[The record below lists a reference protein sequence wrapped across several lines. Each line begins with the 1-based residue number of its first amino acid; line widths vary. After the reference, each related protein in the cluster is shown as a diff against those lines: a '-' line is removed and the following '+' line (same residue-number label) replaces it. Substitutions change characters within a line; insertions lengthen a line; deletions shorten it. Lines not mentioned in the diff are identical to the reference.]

1 MAIRKD
7 LHPSTQDTCQLLR
20 LNWSTI
26 MASTDNSGKR
36 LRLTYDTELI
46 QNYIQGEIVS
56 PKNKFEA
63 LQTKDGHTLL
73 FGVDSSNIFHVI
85 EESSGQHSTG
95 WALIDLSTA
104 AISSQL
110 PGKKDTM
117 VRTFDVGQSVLDQTI
132 GMAMAVRVE
141 GKDHLFVSLKNSNSD
156 TSWIKNPE
164 WTLVPFDAANETQP
178 SITVVGIWFAETDSQ
193 KQYLVVDIDRSGSS
207 TMKDIARYYVDPS
220 ITSGSRW
227 VKHDVPVDIAAGY
240 YQSCI
245 GRVHRGR
252 IDGIYTTGTSGGSPQ
267 LDYVPLENIFGD
279 GPPLPTRFKLPD
291 NKIPSAI
298 ATARKENGE
307 TDLYMLS
314 GETLYRI
321 AAEKQTDDATADAVL
336 TNSLLSGTGVLR
348 AMIHQEVLTLF
359 GKNGSDQVYC
369 LSCNIEKVADQRA
382 WNVPVPICNGVE
394 QISAYVNRADG
405 GNTIFTSG
413 GGRLG
418 KITQDINTLWK
429 SQNIKLAPSSTTEK
443 ALVFKSYTT
452 FIHVMDDNELAAS
465 GATLKVSTASRTP
478 VYINGLYY
486 VLGQSPIEVKADRT
500 GLMTVIE
507 ETPNINGAT
516 LTVSTD
522 GGRTSTAINPMNKS
536 FEKLGKLD
544 SKDSLRD
551 ASFPSETRGGG
562 VVGTPKK
569 SPLVEQ
575 STKDSDLDKVAANMA
590 GLNKAYSHVKTA
602 KPAGRSLH
610 GNLRAIS
617 GGDFGN
623 DILIGIGDI
632 FSWLESGIEAV
643 VEVIWHEATQAW
655 HFVVTIAGDIYR
667 AILDTVEAVVAAVEW
682 IFNAIK
688 TAIKAIIQFIE
699 FLFEWDD
706 IKRTKNVL
714 YNISKQFFQHQI
726 DSIGDAKSTFN
737 NKIESVEK
745 SLNEWADVDWS
756 PLGDSISKPASSSS
770 KSNSQNQ
777 TPGSQLLVHHY
788 KNNANSVSVVADSPF
803 SGDINKDPAQK
814 ALNDLHSALSK
825 EDKVISGF
833 RDEIGEVAKQFA
845 TMTIEDAIKKIVAI
859 LVDGILAS
867 VEVVVDALLD
877 LLQDLATAVVGM
889 VDAKLHIPIISDIL
903 NAIGIP
909 DISFLDL
916 FTWVAAVCYTVVY
929 KIAKGE
935 PPFPDNKD
943 VQSVIDA
950 SSWNDLINKLHPP
963 ATSSVASSA
972 LYAMPASG
980 LASASAMTPSSK
992 PTVLQDVIFITGH
1005 SVSGICGVLGAFVNA
1020 AEAEFPTGDNPMSTP
1035 SAILGF
1041 IGAASEAVADI
1052 VSPKDPLEEPIF
1064 SALSTATSVTTAV
1077 SKFVFSSYGQKRLS
1091 KLGLPT
1097 AEDPRGMGAGINV
1110 LLVGVGAA
1118 TTIKH
1123 FVELAKDPAG
1133 KDRSAAI
1140 VGEVS
1145 NLTSYISRISYALA
1159 VNDIEEDT
1167 RQVVIAVMTLSNLI
1181 TAGLQIAEAIVD

>member
-1 MAIRKD
+1 
-7 LHPSTQDTCQLLR
+7 
-20 LNWSTI
+20 

-85 EESSGQHSTG
+85 EESSGKHSTG
-95 WALIDLSTA
+95 WALSDLSTA

-164 WTLVPFDAANETQP
+164 WTLVPFDAANETQS

-382 WNVPVPICNGVE
+382 WNVPVPISNGVE

-522 GGRTSTAINPMNKS
+522 GGRTRTAINPMNKS

-551 ASFPSETRGGG
+551 ASFPSETPGGG

-617 GGDFGN
+617 SGDF
-623 DILIGIGDI
+623 
-632 FSWLESGIEAV
+632 
-643 VEVIWHEATQAW
+643 EVIWHEATQAW

-667 AILDTVEAVVAAVEW
+667 AILDTVEAVIAAVEW

-756 PLGDSISKPASSSS
+756 PLGDSMSKPASSSS

-803 SGDINKDPAQK
+803 SGDINKDPAQR

-833 RDEIGEVAKQFA
+833 RDQIGEVAKQFA

-963 ATSSVASSA
+963 AASSVASSA
-972 LYAMPASG
+972 LYAMPVSG

-1077 SKFVFSSYGQKRLS
+1077 SKIVFSSYGQKRLS
-1091 KLGLPT
+1091 RLGLPT

-1167 RQVVIAVMTLSNLI
+1167 RQVVIAVMTVSNLI

>member
-1 MAIRKD
+1 
-7 LHPSTQDTCQLLR
+7 
-20 LNWSTI
+20 
-26 MASTDNSGKR
+26 MASTDDSKKS
-36 LRLTYDTELI
+36 LLLTYDTELI

-56 PKNKFEA
+56 PKHKFEA
-63 LQTKDGHTLL
+63 LQTNNGHTLL
-73 FGVDSSNIFHVI
+73 FGIDSSNIFHVI

-95 WALIDLSTA
+95 WAQIDLSTT

-110 PGKKDTM
+110 PGKKDAV

-141 GKDHLFVSLKNSNSD
+141 GKDSLFVSLKNSNSD
-156 TSWIKNPE
+156 TSWTKKPE
-164 WTLVPFDAANETQP
+164 WTLVPFDAVNETQP
-178 SITVVGIWFAETDSQ
+178 SIAVAGVWFAETDSQ
-193 KQYLVVDIDRSGSS
+193 RQYLVVDIDRSGSS
-207 TMKDIARYYVDPS
+207 TIKDIARYYVDPS
-220 ITSGSRW
+220 VTSGSRW
-227 VKHDVPVDIAAGY
+227 VKHDVPIDIAAGN

-245 GRVHRGR
+245 GRVRRGR
-252 IDGIYTTGTSGGSPQ
+252 IDGIYTAGTSGGSAQ

-307 TDLYMLS
+307 TDLYILNGS
-314 GETLYRI
+314 TLYRI
-321 AAEKQTDDATADAVL
+321 AAEKQKDDTTADAVL
-336 TNSLLSGTGVLR
+336 THSLLSGTEVLR
-348 AMIHQEVLTLF
+348 AMIHQGVLTLF

-369 LSCNIEKVADQRA
+369 LSCHIEKVADPRA
-382 WNVPVPICNGVE
+382 WNVPVPIANGVE
-394 QISAYVNRADG
+394 QISAYVNRTDG

-413 GGRLG
+413 GGRLS

-429 SQNIKLAPSSTTEK
+429 PQNIKLAPASTTEK
-443 ALVFKSYTT
+443 ALIFKSYTT
-452 FIHVMDDNELAAS
+452 FIHVTDENELAAS
-465 GATLKVSTASRTP
+465 GATLKISTTSRTP

-522 GGRTSTAINPMNKS
+522 GGVTNTAINPMDKS
-536 FEKLGKLD
+536 FEKLGKLN

-569 SPLVEQ
+569 SPLVKS
-575 STKDSDLDKVAANMA
+575 STKDSDLDKVAGNMA
-590 GLNKAYSHVKTA
+590 GLNKA
-602 KPAGRSLH
+602 
-610 GNLRAIS
+610 
-617 GGDFGN
+617 
-623 DILIGIGDI
+623 
-632 FSWLESGIEAV
+632 WLESGVEAV

-655 HFVVTIAGDIYR
+655 HFIVTIAGDIYR

-688 TAIKAIIQFIE
+688 TAIKAIVQFIE
-699 FLFEWDD
+699 FF
-706 IKRTKNVL
+706 
-714 YNISKQFFQHQI
+714 
-726 DSIGDAKSTFN
+726 IGDAKNTFN
-737 NKIESVEK
+737 QKIESVEK
-745 SLNEWADVDWS
+745 SLNEWADIDWS
-756 PLGDSISKPASSSS
+756 PLGDTISKPASSSS
-770 KSNSQNQ
+770 KSNSKNQ
-777 TPGSQLLVHHY
+777 TPGSQLLAHHY
-788 KNNANSVSVVADSPF
+788 KTNANSVSVVADSPL
-803 SGDINKDPAQK
+803 SGDINKDPVQK
-814 ALNDLHSALSK
+814 ALDDLHSALSK
-825 EDKVISGF
+825 EDQVISGF
-833 RDEIGEVAKQFA
+833 RDQIGEVAKQFA
-845 TMTIEDAIKKIVAI
+845 TMTVEDAIKKIVAI

-935 PPFPDNKD
+935 PPFQDNKD

-950 SSWNDLINKLHPP
+950 GSWDDLIDVLHPP
-963 ATSSVASSA
+963 ASSSVTSSAF
-972 LYAMPASG
+972 YAMPVSR
-980 LASASAMTPSSK
+980 LASEPATSTSSK
-992 PTVLQDVIFITGH
+992 PSVLQDVVFIAGH
-1005 SVSGICGVLGAFVNA
+1005 SVSGICGVIGAFVNA
-1020 AEAEFPTGDNPMSTP
+1020 LEAEAPTGDNPMSTP

-1041 IGAASEAVADI
+1041 IGAASQAVADI

-1064 SALSTATSVTTAV
+1064 SALSTATSVTTVV
-1077 SKFVFSSYGQKRLS
+1077 SKLVFSSYGQKKLG

-1097 AEDPRGMGAGINV
+1097 AGDPRGMGAGINV

-1118 TTIKH
+1118 ATMKH

-1159 VNDIEEDT
+1159 VNDIDEDT
-1167 RQVVIAVMTLSNLI
+1167 RQVVIAVMTVSNLI
-1181 TAGLQIAEAIVD
+1181 TAGLQIAEAIID

>member
-1 MAIRKD
+1 MMA
-7 LHPSTQDTCQLLR
+7 T
-20 LNWSTI
+20 
-26 MASTDNSGKR
+26 TDNSGKK
-36 LRLTYDTELI
+36 LVLSYDTELI

-73 FGVDSSNIFHVI
+73 FGIDSSNVFHVI

-95 WALIDLSTA
+95 WAQIDLSTTT
-104 AISSQL
+104 ISSQL
-110 PGKKDTM
+110 PGKKDAM
-117 VRTFDVGQSVLDQTI
+117 VRTFDVGQSALDQTI

-141 GKDHLFVSLKNSNSD
+141 GKDNLFVSLKNSNSD
-156 TSWIKNPE
+156 TAWTKKPE

-178 SITVVGIWFAETDSQ
+178 SITVAGIWFAETDSQ
-193 KQYLVVDIDRSGSS
+193 KQYLVVDVDRAGSS
-207 TMKDIARYYVDPS
+207 TIKDIARYYVDPS
-220 ITSGSRW
+220 ETSGSRW
-227 VKHDVPVDIAAGY
+227 VKHDVPVDIAAGS

-252 IDGIYTTGTSGGSPQ
+252 VDGVYTAGTAGGSAQ

-298 ATARKENGE
+298 ATARNGNGE
-307 TDLYMLS
+307 TDLYILN

-321 AAEKQTDDATADAVL
+321 AAEKQKDDATADAVL
-336 TNSLLSGTGVLR
+336 TNSLLSGTVVLR
-348 AMIHQEVLTLF
+348 AMIHQGVLTLF

-369 LSCNIEKVADQRA
+369 LSCHIENVTDQRA
-382 WNVPVPICNGVE
+382 WNVPVPIANGVE

-413 GGRLG
+413 GGKLG
-418 KITQDINTLWK
+418 KITQDINSLWK
-429 SQNIKLAPSSTTEK
+429 PQNLKLAPASTTEK

-452 FIHVMDDNELAAS
+452 FIHVMDENDLAAS

-486 VLGQSPIEVKADRT
+486 VLGQSPIEVEADST
-500 GLMTVIE
+500 GSMTVIE

-516 LTVSTD
+516 LIVSTD
-522 GGRTSTAINPMNKS
+522 GGVTTTAINPMEKS
-536 FEKLGKLD
+536 FEKLGKLN
-544 SKDSLRD
+544 SKGTLRD
-551 ASFPSETRGGG
+551 ASFPSKTCGGG

-569 SPLVEQ
+569 SPLVES
-575 STKDSDLDKVAANMA
+575 STKDSDLDKVAANME
-590 GLNKAYSHVKTA
+590 GLNKAYAHVKTT
-602 KPAGRSLH
+602 KPAGQKLH
-610 GNLRAIS
+610 GNLRATS
-617 GGDFGN
+617 SGDFGDN
-623 DILIGIGDI
+623 ILIGIGDL
-632 FSWLESGIEAV
+632 FSWFESGVEAV

-655 HFVVTIAGDIYR
+655 HFIATIAGDIYR

-737 NKIESVEK
+737 NKIESVEA

-756 PLGDSISKPASSSS
+756 PLGDTVSKPASSSS
-770 KSNSQNQ
+770 KSNSKNQ
-777 TPGSQLLVHHY
+777 TSGSQLLAHHY

-803 SGDINKDPAQK
+803 SGDINKDPVQK
-814 ALNDLHSALSK
+814 ALDDLHSALSK

-833 RDEIGEVAKQFA
+833 RDQIGEVAKQFA
-845 TMTIEDAIKKIVAI
+845 TMTVEDAIKKIVAI

-950 SSWNDLINKLHPP
+950 GSWNDLIDTLHPP
-963 ATSSVASSA
+963 ASFSVASRTV
-972 LYAMPASG
+972 YDMPVSR
-980 LASASAMTPSSK
+980 LASASATSTPSQ
-992 PTVLQDVIFITGH
+992 PTVLQDAIFIAGH
-1005 SVSGICGVLGAFVNA
+1005 SVSGICGVIGAFVNA
-1020 AEAEFPTGDNPMSTP
+1020 VEAESPTGDNPMSTP

-1041 IGAASEAVADI
+1041 IGAASQGVADI
-1052 VSPKDPLEEPIF
+1052 VSPRDPLQEPIF
-1064 SALSTATSVTTAV
+1064 SALSTATSVTTVV
-1077 SKFVFSSYGQKRLS
+1077 SKVVFSSYGQKKLA

-1097 AEDPRGMGAGINV
+1097 AKDPRGMGAGINV

-1118 TTIKH
+1118 ATIKH

-1140 VGEVS
+1140 IGEVS

-1167 RQVVIAVMTLSNLI
+1167 RQVVIAVMTVSNLI

>member
-1 MAIRKD
+1 
-7 LHPSTQDTCQLLR
+7 
-20 LNWSTI
+20 

-117 VRTFDVGQSVLDQTI
+117 VRTFDVGQS
-132 GMAMAVRVE
+132 
-141 GKDHLFVSLKNSNSD
+141 
-156 TSWIKNPE
+156 
-164 WTLVPFDAANETQP
+164 
-178 SITVVGIWFAETDSQ
+178 IWFAETDSQ

>member
-1 MAIRKD
+1 M
-7 LHPSTQDTCQLLR
+7 
-20 LNWSTI
+20 
-26 MASTDNSGKR
+26 MASTENSGKK
-36 LRLTYDTELI
+36 LLLSYDTELI

-73 FGVDSSNIFHVI
+73 FGIDSSNIFHVI

-95 WALIDLSTA
+95 WAQIDLSTTT
-104 AISSQL
+104 ISSQL
-110 PGKKDTM
+110 PGKKDAT
-117 VRTFDVGQSVLDQTI
+117 VSTFDVGQSALDQTI

-141 GKDHLFVSLKNSNSD
+141 GKDNLFVSLKNSNSD
-156 TSWIKNPE
+156 TAWTKKPE

-178 SITVVGIWFAETDSQ
+178 SITVAGIWFAETDSQ
-193 KQYLVVDIDRSGSS
+193 KQYLVVDVDRSGSS
-207 TMKDIARYYVDPS
+207 TIKDIARYYVDPS
-220 ITSGSRW
+220 VTSGSRW
-227 VKHDVPVDIAAGY
+227 VKHDVPVDITAGS

-252 IDGIYTTGTSGGSPQ
+252 IDGVYTAGTAGGSPQ

-298 ATARKENGE
+298 ATARNQNGE
-307 TDLYMLS
+307 TDLYILN

-321 AAEKQTDDATADAVL
+321 AAEKQKDDATASAVL
-336 TNSLLSGTGVLR
+336 TNSLLSGTVVLR
-348 AMIHQEVLTLF
+348 AMIYQGVLTLF

-369 LSCNIEKVADQRA
+369 LSCHIDNVTDQRA
-382 WNVPVPICNGVE
+382 WNVPVPIANGVE

-418 KITQDINTLWK
+418 KITQDINNLWK
-429 SQNIKLAPSSTTEK
+429 PQNLKLAPASTTEK

-452 FIHVMDDNELAAS
+452 FIHVMDENDLAAS

-486 VLGQSPIEVKADRT
+486 VLGQSPIEVDADST
-500 GLMTVIE
+500 GSMTVIE
-507 ETPNINGAT
+507 ETSNINGAT
-516 LTVSTD
+516 LIVSTD
-522 GGRTSTAINPMNKS
+522 GGVTTTAINPMERS
-536 FEKLGKLD
+536 FEKLGKLN

-551 ASFPSETRGGG
+551 ASFPSKTCGGG

-569 SPLVEQ
+569 SPLVKS

-590 GLNKAYSHVKTA
+590 GLNKA
-602 KPAGRSLH
+602 
-610 GNLRAIS
+610 
-617 GGDFGN
+617 
-623 DILIGIGDI
+623 
-632 FSWLESGIEAV
+632 WLESGVEAV
-643 VEVIWHEATQAW
+643 VEVVWHEATQAW
-655 HFVVTIAGDIYR
+655 HFIATIAGDIYR

-726 DSIGDAKSTFN
+726 DSIGDAKNTFN
-737 NKIESVEK
+737 NNIQSVET

-756 PLGDSISKPASSSS
+756 PLGDTVSKPASSSS
-770 KSNSQNQ
+770 KSNSKNQ
-777 TPGSQLLVHHY
+777 TSGSQLLAHHY
-788 KNNANSVSVVADSPF
+788 KHNANSVSVVADSPF
-803 SGDINKDPAQK
+803 SGDINKDPVQK
-814 ALNDLHSALSK
+814 ALDDLHSALSK
-825 EDKVISGF
+825 EDQVISGF
-833 RDEIGEVAKQFA
+833 RDQIGEVARQFA
-845 TMTIEDAIKKIVAI
+845 TMTVEDAIKKIVVI

-943 VQSVIDA
+943 VQSLIDA
-950 SSWNDLINKLHPP
+950 NSWKDLTDTLHPP
-963 ATSSVASSA
+963 ASSAVASRA
-972 LYAMPASG
+972 LYAMPVSR
-980 LASASAMTPSSK
+980 LASASATSTSSK
-992 PTVLQDVIFITGH
+992 PTVLQDLVFIAGH
-1005 SVSGICGVLGAFVNA
+1005 SVSGICGVIGAFVNA
-1020 AEAEFPTGDNPMSTP
+1020 VEAESPTGDNPMSTP

-1041 IGAASEAVADI
+1041 IGAASQAVADI

-1064 SALSTATSVTTAV
+1064 SALSTATSVTTVV
-1077 SKFVFSSYGQKRLS
+1077 SKVVFSSYGQKKLA

-1118 TTIKH
+1118 ATIKH

-1140 VGEVS
+1140 IGEVS

-1167 RQVVIAVMTLSNLI
+1167 RQVVIAVMTVSNLI

>member
-1 MAIRKD
+1 
-7 LHPSTQDTCQLLR
+7 
-20 LNWSTI
+20 

-336 TNSLLSGTGVLR
+336 NNSLLSGTGVLR

-486 VLGQSPIEVKADRT
+486 VLGQSPIEIKADRT

-590 GLNKAYSHVKTA
+590 GLNKA
-602 KPAGRSLH
+602 
-610 GNLRAIS
+610 
-617 GGDFGN
+617 
-623 DILIGIGDI
+623 
-632 FSWLESGIEAV
+632 WLESGIEAV

-699 FLFEWDD
+699 FF
-706 IKRTKNVL
+706 
-714 YNISKQFFQHQI
+714 
-726 DSIGDAKSTFN
+726 TFN

-833 RDEIGEVAKQFA
+833 RDQIGEVAKQFA

-916 FTWVAAVCYTVVY
+916 FTWVAAVCYTVMY

-972 LYAMPASG
+972 LYAMPVSG

-1167 RQVVIAVMTLSNLI
+1167 RQVVIAVMTVSNLI

>member
-1 MAIRKD
+1 M
-7 LHPSTQDTCQLLR
+7 
-20 LNWSTI
+20 
-26 MASTDNSGKR
+26 MASTDNEGKG
-36 LRLTYDTELI
+36 LLLSYDTELI

-56 PKNKFEA
+56 PKHKFEA
-63 LQTKDGHTLL
+63 LQTRDGHTLL
-73 FGVDSSNIFHVI
+73 FGIDSSNIFHVI

-95 WALIDLSTA
+95 WAQIDLSTTT
-104 AISSQL
+104 ISSQF
-110 PGKKDTM
+110 PGKKDAT
-117 VRTFDVGQSVLDQTI
+117 VSTFDVGQSALDQTI
-132 GMAMAVRVE
+132 GMAMAVQVE
-141 GKDHLFVSLKNSNSD
+141 GKDNLFVSLKNSDSD
-156 TSWIKNPE
+156 TSWTKKPE
-164 WTLVPFDAANETQP
+164 WALVPFDAVNETQP
-178 SITVVGIWFAETDSQ
+178 SITVAGIWFAETDNQ
-193 KQYLVVDIDRSGSS
+193 KQYLVVDVDRSGSS
-207 TMKDIARYYVDPS
+207 TIKDIARYYVDPS
-220 ITSGSRW
+220 VTPGSRW
-227 VKHDVPVDIAAGY
+227 VKHDVPVDIAAGS

-252 IDGIYTTGTSGGSPQ
+252 IDGIYTAGTAGGSPQ

-307 TDLYMLS
+307 TDLYILN

-321 AAEKQTDDATADAVL
+321 AAEKQKDDATADAVL

-348 AMIHQEVLTLF
+348 AMIHQGVLTLF

-369 LSCNIEKVADQRA
+369 LSCHIEKVTDQRA
-382 WNVPVPICNGVE
+382 WNVPVPIANGVE

-418 KITQDINTLWK
+418 KITQDINSLWK
-429 SQNIKLAPSSTTEK
+429 PQNLKLAPASTTEK
-443 ALVFKSYTT
+443 ALIFKSYTT
-452 FIHVMDDNELAAS
+452 FIHVMDENELAAS

-486 VLGQSPIEVKADRT
+486 VLGQSPIEVKADST

-516 LTVSTD
+516 LIVSTD
-522 GGRTSTAINPMNKS
+522 GGVTTTAINPMGKS
-536 FEKLGKLD
+536 FEKLGKLN

-551 ASFPSETRGGG
+551 ASFPSETCGGG
-562 VVGTPKK
+562 VVGTPRK
-569 SPLVEQ
+569 SPLVKS

-590 GLNKAYSHVKTA
+590 GLNKA
-602 KPAGRSLH
+602 
-610 GNLRAIS
+610 
-617 GGDFGN
+617 
-623 DILIGIGDI
+623 
-632 FSWLESGIEAV
+632 WLESGVEAV

-655 HFVVTIAGDIYR
+655 HFIATIAGDIYR

-688 TAIKAIIQFIE
+688 TAIKEIIQFIE

-726 DSIGDAKSTFN
+726 DSIGDAKNTFN
-737 NKIESVEK
+737 NKIESVEA

-756 PLGDSISKPASSSS
+756 PLGDTVSKPASSSS
-770 KSNSQNQ
+770 KSNSKDQ
-777 TPGSQLLVHHY
+777 TPGSQLLAHHY

-803 SGDINKDPAQK
+803 SGDINKDPVQK
-814 ALNDLHSALSK
+814 ALDDLHSALSK

-833 RDEIGEVAKQFA
+833 RDQIGEVAKQFA
-845 TMTIEDAIKKIVAI
+845 TMTVEDAIKKIVAI

-950 SSWNDLINKLHPP
+950 GSWNDLIDTLHPP
-963 ATSSVASSA
+963 ASSSVASRAVYDIPVSRLA
-972 LYAMPASG
+972 FASVT
-980 LASASAMTPSSK
+980 STPSQ
-992 PTVLQDVIFITGH
+992 PTVLQDAVFIAGH
-1005 SVSGICGVLGAFVNA
+1005 SVSGICGVIGAFVNA
-1020 AEAEFPTGDNPMSTP
+1020 AEAESPTGDNPMSTP

-1041 IGAASEAVADI
+1041 IGAASQGVADI
-1052 VSPKDPLEEPIF
+1052 VSPRDPLQEPIF
-1064 SALSTATSVTTAV
+1064 SALSTATSVMTVV
-1077 SKFVFSSYGQKRLS
+1077 SKVVFSSYGQKKLA

-1118 TTIKH
+1118 ATIKH

-1140 VGEVS
+1140 IGEVS

-1167 RQVVIAVMTLSNLI
+1167 RQVVIAVMTVSNLI